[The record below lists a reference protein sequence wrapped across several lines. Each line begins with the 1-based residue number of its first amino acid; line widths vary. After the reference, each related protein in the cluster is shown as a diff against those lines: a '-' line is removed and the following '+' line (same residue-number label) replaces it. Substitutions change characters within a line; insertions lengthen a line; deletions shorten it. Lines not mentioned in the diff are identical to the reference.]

1 MKKIYIAI
9 SITENGKHYAFA
21 ETIRTGENLLNH
33 FERYKNADVFH
44 LCETRKEAEETVIR
58 WNAVYK
64 ANGCYLFDDPKF

>member
-21 ETIRTGENLLNH
+21 ETIRTGENLLTH
-33 FERYKNADVFH
+33 TKRHKNADVFH
-44 LCETRKEAEETVIR
+44 LCETRKEAEETATR

-64 ANGCYLFDDPKF
+64 ANNQFLFDTPLF